1 MPETHAADRVGF
13 IGLGN
18 MGRPMAAN
26 LARKGFPLTVLD
38 AVPERMDAL
47 AALGARPAA
56 SLAALV
62 EAADVTVTMLPD
74 TPDVERVVLG
84 PGGVLERGRAGMLHL
99 DMSTIA
105 PAASRAMAER
115 LSARGIRFVDAGV
128 GRSPAHA
135 ERGESLFMV
144 GAEPEDM
151 ERVRPLLAAMGD
163 RIIHAGPP
171 GTGIALKIVNNYVA
185 MSICQVNAEA
195 FTLAAKLGLPARL
208 LFEVVTN
215 SLSSNDHLKHY
226 WPTKALGGDT
236 EPGFALDLAF
246 KDLSIGVAAAA
257 AVGAPAHVG
266 TAARDAMGRARTG
279 RGLGARDVTAVLD
292 AAAAEAGIAPPRL

>member
-1 MPETHAADRVGF
+1 MSEMRVGF

-18 MGRPMAAN
+18 MGRPMASN
-26 LARKGFPLTVLD
+26 LARKGFALTVLD
-38 AVPERMDAL
+38 TVPARMEAL
-47 AALGARPAA
+47 AALGARTAA

-62 EAADVTVTMLPD
+62 EASDVTITMLPD

-84 PGGVLERGRAGMLHL
+84 PGGVLERGRPGMLHL
-99 DMSTIA
+99 DTSTIA
-105 PAASRAMAER
+105 PATSRAMAER
-115 LSARGIRFVDAGV
+115 LAARGIRFVDAGV

-135 ERGESLFMV
+135 ERGECLFMV
-144 GAEPEDM
+144 GAEAADLA
-151 ERVRPLLAAMGD
+151 RIRPLLEAMGD

-171 GTGIALKIVNNYVA
+171 GTGIALKIVNNYIA
-185 MSICQVNAEA
+185 MCLCQVNAEA
-195 FTLAAKLGLPARL
+195 FTLAARLGLPART

-215 SLSSNDHLKHY
+215 SLSSNDHLKLY
-226 WPTKALGGDT
+226 WPTKALRGDT

-266 TAARDAMGRARTG
+266 AAAREAMDRAR
-279 RGLGARDVTAVLD
+279 RIHGLGARDVTAVLT
-292 AAAAEAGIAPPRL
+292 AAAAEAGIEPPVL